1 MNTVRNQLIK
11 GTAYSALAKYSGV
24 VISLI
29 VTAILARLLSPEDF
43 GIATVATIVISFLS
57 LFSSFGFEPAII
69 QFKNLTNNDYS
80 NIFSFTFWIG
90 IFLTVAFYLIAK
102 PISHFYQNDSLIIIL
117 RLLCINLLFAT
128 LNVVPNALIY
138 KDKLFRFIA
147 IRSFIVQV
155 IGGIVSVFAALLG
168 AGVYA
173 LIIAPIFSSVIIF
186 ILNIRKFPQK
196 LALTFGIESLKKILS
211 YSLYQFLFSILNF
224 FSKSLD
230 KLIIGKGIGMDL
242 LGFYEKSYRL
252 MMLPVQNITYVMNPV
267 IHPVFSDLQSNL
279 EKMAKSYEKM
289 IRVLAFLGFSISVL
303 LYFNAEELVLI
314 LFGHNWIRSIPSFEI
329 LSLSVGFQII
339 LSTSGSIFQASNST
353 KHLFIFG
360 LITSLISLSAVVLF
374 LVIYNTI
381 ESVAWAVTIS
391 SVINFGI
398 IYLVMYKRILN
409 RGLINLLKLFPSP
422 LFISVILISVNILSD
437 MLFSIKSPLIS
448 LIISGSLSLIV
459 FVLYIQFTKEY
470 DILREI
476 RMFVKKRGS

>member
-102 PISHFYQNDSLIIIL
+102 PISHFYQNDSLILIL
-117 RLLCINLLFAT
+117 RLLCINLFFAT

-138 KDKLFRFIA
+138 KDKLFRFVA
-147 IRSFIVQV
+147 IRSFIVQL

-196 LALTFGIESLKKILS
+196 LGLTFGMESLKKIFS
-211 YSLYQFLFSILNF
+211 YSLYQFLFSIINF

-279 EKMAKSYEKM
+279 ENMAKSYEKM

-303 LYFNAEELVLI
+303 LFFNAEEFVLI

-381 ESVAWAVTIS
+381 ESVAWAVTIT

-459 FVLYIQFTKEY
+459 FALYIQFTNEY

>member
-1 MNTVRNQLIK
+1 MNTVRDQLIK

>member
-43 GIATVATIVISFLS
+43 GIATVATIVISFIS

-409 RGLINLLKLFPSP
+409 RGLINMLKLFPSP